1 MTARSKTK
9 FLRCNNSIVLYCFHA
24 FWRYEKVTSFTRL
37 YVVNSDVVIV
47 ILLFLECTTKR
58 VIQAENHHA
67 FLTFKRP
74 HSSPTSPCLLLPC
87 SNSLLSD
94 FAQGGN
100 MLVTW
105 LKIVVRKNTS
115 RISINK
121 AFFSSIWPFDNWNLS
136 FSDSSITIMA
146 LTFKD
151 WFYFICL
158 LNFFPLALIW

>member
-47 ILLFLECTTKR
+47 ILLFLECTTKKSYSSR
-58 VIQAENHHA
+58 KSSCLLDFQKA
-67 FLTFKRP
+67 TFFTYVP
-74 HSSPTSPCLLLPC
+74 LLLPC

-94 FAQGGN
+94 FAPGGN